1 MATVNGYLIN
11 VKDRIILTGYFDASA
26 LNMNVDDAQ
35 FFVNGVNTDTLGI
48 NLVFV
53 WKRNGIQ
60 IIKLFTF
67 KVLV

>member
-11 VKDRIILTGYFDASA
+11 VKDRIVLTGYFDASA

-48 NLVFV
+48 DLVFA

>member
-48 NLVFV
+48 DLVFD

>member
-1 MATVNGYLIN
+1 VATVNGYLIN
-11 VKDRIILTGYFDASA
+11 VKDRIVLTGYFDASA

-48 NLVFV
+48 DLVFA